1 MMGVRRAETRAAR
14 PGTAPLRAAAFR
26 SALLLAMGVAL
37 GGPRSA
43 LPQSPPDT
51 SAGRD
56 TIPLY
61 ELDEGVETSAPQ
73 LTLRE
78 IIQRCVEGEKTKL
91 AGHHDM
97 TFNALVRTL
106 FTWERKKRV
115 ILDQVW
121 LVYED
126 ERGVTKRIRLTEEK
140 RTEDYKDGAWV
151 PREEE
156 DDDKEKV
163 EIQVEASDRGADLAR
178 LPFFLEDQQE
188 YDFEL
193 LERNLEGD
201 HVIFKIAFRPR
212 SKFKPLPS
220 GTVYVD
226 TNAYRIVHEE
236 FTFEENPAPMFLK
249 DVRSVSRHWMELP
262 GGQWVTSK
270 ILGDVEL
277 RGGFTGL
284 IPGRVQFAL
293 LLNDYRFDQGYDE
306 HRFGPYEA
314 R

>member
-1 MMGVRRAETRAAR
+1 MKGVRRAMARAAR
-14 PGTAPLRAAAFR
+14 PGAGLSVLLAVLLVGGGLSPDGPRAA
-26 SALLLAMGVAL
+26 SSQ
-37 GGPRSA
+37 P
-43 LPQSPPDT
+43 PPDT
-51 SAGRD
+51 TASEPD
-56 TIPLY
+56 SIPLY
-61 ELDEGVETSAPQ
+61 ELDEGVETRASE

-97 TFNALVRTL
+97 TFNAMVRTIL
-106 FTWERKKRV
+106 TWEGKKRE
-115 ILDQVW
+115 ILDQVY

-126 ERGVTKRIRLTEEK
+126 DKGVSKRVRLTEDK
-140 RTEDYKDGAWV
+140 TIEDYKKGAWV
-151 PREEE
+151 PREDE
-156 DDDKEKV
+156 DDDEEEV
-163 EIQVEASDRGADLAR
+163 QINVEASDRGADMSR
-178 LPFFLEDQQE
+178 LPFFLKDQEE

-193 LERNLEGD
+193 LERHLEGD
-201 HVIFKIAFRPR
+201 HVIFKIAFHPR

-226 TNAYRIVHEE
+226 THAYRIVHEE

-249 DVRSVSRHWMELP
+249 DVKSISRQWMELP
-262 GGQWVTSK
+262 GGQWVVSK
-270 ILGDVEL
+270 VLGEVEL

-293 LLNDYRFDQGYDE
+293 LLNDYRFDQGYDS